1 MKSFIGEL
9 KSFIQTKAW
18 SGGAGTGD
26 EIETIGPSLGKS
38 TREIS
43 LQKAASNLGKD
54 IGKAVVTGIME
65 AETNPKRLTGTVVLY
80 RDHRGFGFIK
90 QAKGKDI
97 FFHIRDVA
105 DPGLTHF
112 EQGERVSYELG
123 EKDGRQAAVK
133 IALV

>member
-1 MKSFIGEL
+1 MKSFIEEF
-9 KSFIQTKAW
+9 KSFISTKTW

-26 EIETIGPSLGKS
+26 EIEIIGPSLGKS
-38 TREIS
+38 TRKNI

-54 IGKAVVTGIME
+54 IGKAIVTGITE
-65 AETNPKRLTGTVVLY
+65 VETSPKRLTGNVVLY
-80 RDHRGFGFIK
+80 RGHRGFGFIK

-112 EQGERVSYELG
+112 EPGERVSYELG